1 MANRNLS
8 HTTAED
14 AAKSGW
20 VVDAGAPD
28 TWETVAKAHNKD
40 LMIMKSTKRMKV
52 EGGYLYQ
59 VTTEGPNGYAEAL
72 QFVPAPDVQ
81 LRKQSDRRGT
91 IAGMRRR

>member
-1 MANRNLS
+1 MAERDLS
-8 HTTAED
+8 NTTSED

-28 TWETVAKAHNKD
+28 TWETVAKAHNSN
-40 LMIMKSTKRMKV
+40 LGLMKSTKRMKV

-72 QFVPAPDVQ
+72 QFVPAPDAQ
-81 LRKQSDRRGT
+81 LRRQSGSRGA
-91 IAGMRRR
+91 IAGMRHR